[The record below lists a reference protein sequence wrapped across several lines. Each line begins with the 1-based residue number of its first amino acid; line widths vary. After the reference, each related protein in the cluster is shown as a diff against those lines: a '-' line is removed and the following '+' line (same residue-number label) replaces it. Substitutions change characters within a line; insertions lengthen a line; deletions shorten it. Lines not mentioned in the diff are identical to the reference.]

1 VVHLKRALQIVGLV
15 STLALLAP
23 LAVTQE
29 SHITREG
36 GAWGQEITGSLAAV
50 KNLRVKVDMGSVVV
64 RGGQQQGI
72 NYVVHT
78 RFGTSSE
85 QEARRQFEQYKIT
98 AYVKG
103 DTAWI
108 VGDWQGGRQPRHSS
122 AEFSVMVPREMA
134 LVKLETEGG
143 NVEASGVAGRVEAG
157 SGGGSMKL
165 DDIGG
170 GASAETGGGS
180 IDVGTVGG
188 DLGLHT
194 GGGSIKIRHANGKVV
209 ADTGGGSVELGS
221 GAQGASI
228 ETGGG
233 SVEVRECNGKVK
245 VSTGG
250 GSVDL
255 SDVGG
260 PAEIETGGGSIRLN
274 SAKGHVH
281 AETGGGGIELYGVP
295 SARAETSAGGITVKL
310 VNNGAE
316 RNNGVYCLRCRN
328 RRARQRGHGQW
339 TSHYVR
345 LSRYS
350 RYERRRQV
358 GTEVAHCR
366 RQAEWRRAYAESAY
380 LDWRYLLSTRQPL
393 REAMLIVD
401 FRLLIEG
408 AFFPRVFNQQSIEHA
423 IGNCHAWQS
432 RTKSQKFTVRKP
444 SCANTLQPASC

>member
-1 VVHLKRALQIVGLV
+1 MKKALQVVGLAT
-15 STLALLAP
+15 TLALLAP
-23 LAVTQE
+23 LGFVSQGQAQE
-29 SHITREG
+29 THVSREG
-36 GAWGQEITGSLAAV
+36 GSWAQEVTGSLAAV

-85 QEARRQFEQYKIT
+85 QEARHQFEQYKVT

-108 VGDWQGGRQPRHSS
+108 VGDWQGGRHPRHFSG
-122 AEFSVMVPREMA
+122 EFSVMVPREMA

-143 NVEASGVAGRVEAG
+143 NVDASGVAGHVDAE
-157 SGGGSMKL
+157 SGGGSIKF

-170 GASAETGGGS
+170 GVNAETGGGS
-180 IDVGTVGG
+180 IDVGTVSG

-194 GGGSIKIRHANGKVV
+194 GGGGIEIRHANGKVM
-209 ADTGGGSVELGS
+209 AETGGGSVRIESGS
-221 GAQGASI
+221 QEAII

-233 SVEVRECNGKVK
+233 SIEVRQCAGRVK

-260 PAEIETGGGSIRLN
+260 PADIETGGGTIRLT

-295 SARAETSAGGITVKL
+295 SARAQTGAGGITVKL
-310 VNNGAE
+310 VNTG
-316 RNNGVYCLRCRN
+316 G
-328 RRARQRGHGQW
+328 
-339 TSHYVR
+339 
-345 LSRYS
+345 
-350 RYERRRQV
+350 ERRDSDLETGAGDITV
-358 GTEVAHCR
+358 YIASDVAINVRASVDMGSGHR
-366 RQAEWRRAYAESAY
+366 ITSDFPDIHINSEGDQWGPKTLTAEGKLNGGGPTLKVHTSTGDICLKRA
-380 LDWRYLLSTRQPL
+380 
-393 REAMLIVD
+393 
-401 FRLLIEG
+401 
-408 AFFPRVFNQQSIEHA
+408 
-423 IGNCHAWQS
+423 S
-432 RTKSQKFTVRKP
+432 R
-444 SCANTLQPASC
+444 

>member
-1 VVHLKRALQIVGLV
+1 MKKALQVVGLAT
-15 STLALLAP
+15 TLALLAP
-23 LAVTQE
+23 LGFVSRSQAQE
-29 SHITREG
+29 TRVSREG
-36 GAWGQEITGSLAAV
+36 GSWAQEVTGSLAAV

-85 QEARRQFEQYKIT
+85 QEARHQFEQYKVT

-108 VGDWQGGRQPRHSS
+108 VGDWQGGRHPRHFSG
-122 AEFSVMVPREMA
+122 EFSVMVPREMA

-143 NVEASGVAGRVEAG
+143 NVDASGVAGHVDAE
-157 SGGGSMKL
+157 SGGGSIKF

-170 GASAETGGGS
+170 GVNAETGGGA
-180 IDVGTVGG
+180 IDVGTVSG

-194 GGGSIKIRHANGKVV
+194 GGGGIDIRHANGKVM
-209 ADTGGGSVELGS
+209 AETGGGSVRIESGS
-221 GAQGASI
+221 QEAVI

-233 SVEVRECNGKVK
+233 SIEVRQCAGRVK

-260 PAEIETGGGSIRLN
+260 PADIETGGGTIRLT

-295 SARAETSAGGITVKL
+295 SARAQTGAGGITVKL
-310 VNNGAE
+310 VNTGGERQNSDLETGAGDITVYIASDVAINVRASVDMGSGHRITSDFPDIHINSEGDQWGPKTLTAEGKLNG
-316 RNNGVYCLRCRN
+316 GGPTLKV
-328 RRARQRGHGQW
+328 H
-339 TSHYVR
+339 TSTGDICIKKA
-345 LSRYS
+345 SR
-350 RYERRRQV
+350 
-358 GTEVAHCR
+358 
-366 RQAEWRRAYAESAY
+366 
-380 LDWRYLLSTRQPL
+380 
-393 REAMLIVD
+393 
-401 FRLLIEG
+401 
-408 AFFPRVFNQQSIEHA
+408 
-423 IGNCHAWQS
+423 
-432 RTKSQKFTVRKP
+432 
-444 SCANTLQPASC
+444 

>member
-1 VVHLKRALQIVGLV
+1 M
-15 STLALLAP
+15 S
-23 LAVTQE
+23 
-29 SHITREG
+29 REG
-36 GAWGQEITGSLAAV
+36 GSWAQETTGSLSQV

-85 QEARRQFEQYKIT
+85 QEARHQADQYKVT

-108 VGDWQGGRQPRHSS
+108 VGDWQGGRQPRHFSG
-122 AEFSVMVPREMA
+122 EFSVMVPREMA

-143 NVEASGVAGRVEAG
+143 NIDAMGIGGHVEAS
-157 SGGGSMKL
+157 SGGGGIKF

-170 GASAETGGGS
+170 GVNAETGGGS
-180 IDVGTVGG
+180 IDVGTVSG

-194 GGGSIKIRHANGKVV
+194 GGGGIVVRHGNGKIV
-209 ADTGGGSVELGS
+209 A
-221 GAQGASI
+221 

-233 SVEVRECNGKVK
+233 SIRIESGSQEANVETGGGSIEVRQCAGKVR

-260 PAEIETGGGSIRLN
+260 PADIETGGGTIRLT

-295 SARAETSAGGITVKL
+295 SAHAETGAGGITVKL
-310 VNNGAE
+310 VNTGADRHDSDLETAAGDITVYIASDVAINVRASVDMGNGHRITSDFADIHVSSEGDQWGPKTLTAE
-316 RNNGVYCLRCRN
+316 GRLNGGGPLLKVHTSTGDICLKK
-328 RRARQRGHGQW
+328 A
-339 TSHYVR
+339 
-345 LSRYS
+345 SR
-350 RYERRRQV
+350 
-358 GTEVAHCR
+358 
-366 RQAEWRRAYAESAY
+366 
-380 LDWRYLLSTRQPL
+380 
-393 REAMLIVD
+393 
-401 FRLLIEG
+401 
-408 AFFPRVFNQQSIEHA
+408 
-423 IGNCHAWQS
+423 
-432 RTKSQKFTVRKP
+432 
-444 SCANTLQPASC
+444 

>member
-1 VVHLKRALQIVGLV
+1 VAELKKALQVVRLAGI
-15 STLALLAP
+15 LALLAP
-23 LAVTQE
+23 LSLLTQSLAQE
-29 SHITREG
+29 SKMSREG
-36 GAWGQEITGSLAAV
+36 GAWSQETTGSLAAV

-78 RFGTSSE
+78 RFGNSSE
-85 QEARRQFEQYKIT
+85 QDARRQFEQYKIT

-108 VGDWQGGRQPRHSS
+108 VGDWQGGRHPRHCSS
-122 AEFSVMVPREMA
+122 EFSVMVPREMA

-143 NVEASGVAGRVEAG
+143 NVDASGLAGRVEAE
-157 SGGGSMKL
+157 SGGGSIKF

-170 GASAETGGGS
+170 GVNAETGGGS

-194 GGGSIKIRHANGKVV
+194 GGGGIVVRHANGKIV
-209 ADTGGGSVELGS
+209 A
-221 GAQGASI
+221 

-233 SVEVRECNGKVK
+233 SVRIESGSQEAVIETGGGGVEVRQCAGKVR

-260 PAEIETGGGSIRLN
+260 PAEIETGGGSIRLT

-295 SARAETSAGGITVKL
+295 SARAETGAGGITVKL
-310 VNNGAE
+310 VNTG
-316 RNNGVYCLRCRN
+316 G
-328 RRARQRGHGQW
+328 
-339 TSHYVR
+339 
-345 LSRYS
+345 
-350 RYERRRQV
+350 ERRDSDLETGAGDITV
-358 GTEVAHCR
+358 YIASDVAINVRASVDMGNGHR
-366 RQAEWRRAYAESAY
+366 ITSDFPDIHISSEGDQWGPKTLMAEGKLNGGGPLLKVHTSTGDICLKRAS
-380 LDWRYLLSTRQPL
+380 
-393 REAMLIVD
+393 
-401 FRLLIEG
+401 
-408 AFFPRVFNQQSIEHA
+408 H
-423 IGNCHAWQS
+423 
-432 RTKSQKFTVRKP
+432 
-444 SCANTLQPASC
+444 